1 MPVSLYQNIVSGNEH
16 LQTLHALVPG
26 FRGYSERGARRTS
39 DALQRQTLATRLA
52 ELKASLGELASTLA
66 NNQRIDIL
74 AEVDRI
80 RKRIEEQIGEIR
92 FSGDQYQAFFKADT
106 IDRKALE
113 AVYAFD
119 IGLHHSVKCFV

>member
-1 MPVSLYQNIVSGNEH
+1 MPVSLHQNIVSGNEN

-26 FRGYSERGARRTS
+26 FRGYSERRARRTS

-52 ELKASLGELASTLA
+52 ELKASLAELASTLA